1 MSLKYSKIEV
11 KNYYEGI
18 DVEREDWSWCRGN
31 KKRIDECIK
40 SCYAMKD
47 LCKKMKDKNGVLFQ
61 NSYLSYFFGKLNQR
75 KKHR

>member
-1 MSLKYSKIEV
+1 MSLKYSKTEV

-18 DVEREDWSWCRGN
+18 DVRREDWSWCRGN
-31 KKRIDECIK
+31 KKRIDEGIK

-47 LCKKMKDKNGVLFQ
+47 SCKKRKDKNGISFQ
-61 NSYLSYFFGKLNQR
+61 NGYLSCFFGKLKQR